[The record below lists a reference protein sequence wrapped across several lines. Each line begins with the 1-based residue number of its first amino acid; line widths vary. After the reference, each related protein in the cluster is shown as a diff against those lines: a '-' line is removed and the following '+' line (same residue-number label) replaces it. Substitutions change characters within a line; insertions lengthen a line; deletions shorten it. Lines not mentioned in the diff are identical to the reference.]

1 MKLQILAI
9 GLLPMVLVACSSE
22 KSLPNASSASALG
35 TATSTAVSTSPVVQ
49 KPIEVKPLERWYAFQ
64 HVNLGSK
71 VFQENCAACHG
82 NLGEGAPDWKKIG
95 ADGKYPAP
103 PLNGTGHAWHH
114 PLKMLFHVVK
124 NGSPG
129 GQGNMPAWREKLSDD
144 EMVAAIAWF
153 QSKWPDQIYDA
164 WMQREMASLGKNKG

>member
-1 MKLQILAI
+1 VKLQKVAF
-9 GLLPMVLVACSSE
+9 GLLPFVLVACSPGESSME
-22 KSLPNASSASALG
+22 PALSSLPELG
-35 TATSTAVSTSPVVQ
+35 PPVSDKPV
-49 KPIEVKPLERWYAFQ
+49 ERWYAIE
-64 HVNLGSK
+64 HVSQGEK

-82 NLGEGAPDWKKIG
+82 KLGEGAPDWKKVG

-103 PLNGTGHAWHH
+103 PLNGSGHAWHH

-129 GQGNMPAWREKLSDD
+129 GQGNMPAWGGKLSED

-153 QSKWPDQIYDA
+153 QAKWPDQIYSA
-164 WMQREMASLGKNKG
+164 WMRSELASRKKRSG

>member
-1 MKLQILAI
+1 VKLQKAAV
-9 GLLPMVLVACSSE
+9 GLLPLVLVACSPGESSPE
-22 KSLPNASSASALG
+22 PSLSSLPGLE
-35 TATSTAVSTSPVVQ
+35 TPVSGKPV
-49 KPIEVKPLERWYAFQ
+49 ERWYAIE
-64 HVNLGSK
+64 HVGQGEQ

-82 NLGEGAPDWKKIG
+82 KLGEGAPDWKKVG

-103 PLNGTGHAWHH
+103 PLNGSGHAWHH

-129 GQGNMPAWREKLSDD
+129 GQGNMPAWTGKLSDD

-153 QSKWPDQIYDA
+153 QSKWPDQIYSA
-164 WMQREMASLGKNKG
+164 WMQRELASRSKRSG